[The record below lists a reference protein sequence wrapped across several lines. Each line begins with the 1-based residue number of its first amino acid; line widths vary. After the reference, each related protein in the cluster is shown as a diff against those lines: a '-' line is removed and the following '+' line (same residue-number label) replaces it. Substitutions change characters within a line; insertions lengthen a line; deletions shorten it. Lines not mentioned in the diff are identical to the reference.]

1 MGNAFLQVVQLS
13 LAVSRGRGYGE
24 EMSNRYRP
32 HILATLSLGLP
43 LIGSHLARMAIGVGD
58 TVMVGWY
65 GVEPLAALVI
75 ATSFFFILFFLGM
88 GFGTGVMGLIA
99 SHIASGNQTEV
110 RRGARM
116 ALWLSTAFA
125 LAVMPLL
132 WWSEPIL
139 LALGQTPV
147 VSALAQDYL
156 RIAGW
161 GLAVVL
167 GQVTLSSYLA
177 ALERTQIVMWVTLAG
192 LPLNLFLNW
201 VLIFGNLGAPEL
213 GVRGAAIASVTV
225 QVVQLVLLV
234 AYAAW
239 LPMARQYNLF
249 QRFWRP
255 DWQAMGQVAR
265 VGWPIGLTMVAEGGL
280 FVASNVMMGWI
291 GTPQLAAHGIAL
303 QITSI
308 TFMAHLGLSNAAT
321 VRVGQAKGRG
331 DRAWMRDAAITVML
345 MSLVFSAIAIAIYLL
360 FAEGLVRL
368 YLDPADPQAPQIVAI
383 GASLL
388 MFAALFQL
396 TDAFQVIALGFL
408 RGVHDTNVPM
418 WIAGFSYW
426 VVGMPV
432 AWALAFPLGL
442 GPPGLWLGLCA
453 GLTVAA
459 ILLMRRFWRGH
470 ARGDWTRAVAP
481 V

>member
-1 MGNAFLQVVQLS
+1 
-13 LAVSRGRGYGE
+13 
-24 EMSNRYRP
+24 MSNRYRP

-125 LAVMPLL
+125 LAVMPLM
-132 WWSEPIL
+132 WWSEPVL

-280 FVASNVMMGWI
+280 FVTSNVMMGWI

-331 DRAWMRDAAITVML
+331 DRAWMRDAAITVMW

>member
-1 MGNAFLQVVQLS
+1 MHS
-13 LAVSRGRGYGE
+13 
-24 EMSNRYRP
+24 RYRP
-32 HILATLSLGLP
+32 HVLATLSLGLP

-75 ATSFFFILFFLGM
+75 ATSFFHILFFLGM
-88 GFGTGVMGLIA
+88 GFGIGVLGLIA
-99 SHIASGNQTEV
+99 AHVAAGRETEV

-116 ALWLSTAFA
+116 ALWLSAGYA
-125 LAVMPLL
+125 LAVMPLM

-139 LALGQTPV
+139 QALGQTDT

-167 GQVTLSSYLA
+167 GQLTLSSYLA
-177 ALERTQIVMWVTLAG
+177 ALERTQVVMWVTLAG
-192 LPLNLFLNW
+192 LPLNLALNW

-225 QVVQLVLLV
+225 QVVQLLALISYAGWVPV
-234 AYAAW
+234 A
-239 LPMARQYNLF
+239 RKYNLF

-255 DWQAMGQVAR
+255 DWQAMRQIAR
-265 VGWPIGLTMVAEGGL
+265 IGWPIGLTMVAEGGL
-280 FVASNVMMGWI
+280 FVASNIMMGWI

-331 DRAWMRDAAITVML
+331 DRAWMRDAALTVIW
-345 MSLVFSAIAIAIYLL
+345 MSLAFAAVAIALYLM
-360 FAEGLVRL
+360 FSEQLVRL
-368 YLDPADPQAPQIVAI
+368 YLDPTDPQAPQIVAL
-383 GASLL
+383 GAMLL
-388 MFAALFQL
+388 MYAALFQL

-408 RGVHDTNVPM
+408 RGVQDTQVPM

-432 AWALAFPLGL
+432 AWALAFPLGF
-442 GPPGLWLGLCA
+442 GPAGLWLGLCV
-453 GLTVAA
+453 GLTFAA
-459 ILLMRRFWRGH
+459 VLLMRRFWRGH
-470 ARGDWTRAVAP
+470 ARGDWTRAAATV
-481 V
+481 